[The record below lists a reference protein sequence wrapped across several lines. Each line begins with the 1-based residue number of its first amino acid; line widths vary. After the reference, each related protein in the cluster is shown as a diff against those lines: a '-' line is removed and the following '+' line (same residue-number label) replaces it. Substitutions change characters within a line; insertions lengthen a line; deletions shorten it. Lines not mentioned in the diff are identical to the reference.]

1 MKNIVKNILLIFT
14 GFVLSLTLIT
24 AFAEDVK
31 TSVTK
36 ILGDTG
42 IIQNE
47 TFITEE
53 EAIAI
58 AKAHVVE
65 TSVITKVE
73 LDRDDKEFEI
83 KLVTQ
88 THKFELEINAVTGV
102 VREVEK
108 ELLNDDP
115 QTETLLTRETV
126 IEIARTI
133 VGDARLVEFG
143 FDDDDHPPYFE
154 LEFKGDGKE
163 YELKID
169 AVTGAILQ
177 SKVEIDDD
185 DDDDEFDDDDDDD
198 DDEFDDDNDDDDD
211 DDDKDDNDEEDEEDE
226 EDDEEDED

>member
-1 MKNIVKNILLIFT
+1 MKNIVKNTVLVFT

-24 AFAEDVK
+24 AFADDVK

-58 AKAHVVE
+58 AKAYVVE
-65 TSVITKVE
+65 AAVITKVE

-88 THKFELEINAVTGV
+88 MYKFELEINAVTGV

-115 QTETLLTRETV
+115 QMETLLTREEV
-126 IEIARTI
+126 IAIARTI
-133 VGDARLVEFG
+133 VGDAQLVEFE

-185 DDDDEFDDDDDDD
+185 DDDEFDEDDDDD
-198 DDEFDDDNDDDDD
+198 DDEFDEDDDD
-211 DDDKDDNDEEDEEDE
+211 DDDKDDSDDNDEEDGEDDE
-226 EDDEEDED
+226 EDDEEDDD

>member
-1 MKNIVKNILLIFT
+1 MKNIVKNTVLIFT

-65 TSVITKVE
+65 AAVITKVE

-88 THKFELEINAVTGV
+88 TYKFELEINAVTGV

-115 QTETLLTRETV
+115 QTETFLTREEV

-133 VGDARLVEFG
+133 VGDAQLVEFE

-163 YELKID
+163 FELKID

-185 DDDDEFDDDDDDD
+185 DDEFDEDDDDD
-198 DDEFDDDNDDDDD
+198 DDEFDEDDHD
-211 DDDKDDNDEEDEEDE
+211 DDDKDDDEEDGEDDEEDE
-226 EDDEEDED
+226 EDDEEDDD

>member
-1 MKNIVKNILLIFT
+1 MKNIVKNTVLIFT

-65 TSVITKVE
+65 AAVITKVE

-88 THKFELEINAVTGV
+88 MYKFELEINAVTGV

-115 QTETLLTRETV
+115 QTETFLTREEV

-133 VGDARLVEFG
+133 VGDAQLVEFE

-185 DDDDEFDDDDDDD
+185 DDEFDEDDDDD
-198 DDEFDDDNDDDDD
+198 DDEFDEDDHD
-211 DDDKDDNDEEDEEDE
+211 DDDKDDDEEDGEVDE
-226 EDDEEDED
+226 EDDEEDDD

>member
-1 MKNIVKNILLIFT
+1 MKNIVKNTVLIFT

-65 TSVITKVE
+65 AAVITKVE

-88 THKFELEINAVTGV
+88 MYKFELEINAVTGV

-115 QTETLLTRETV
+115 QTETFLTREEV

-133 VGDARLVEFG
+133 VGDAQLVEFE

-163 YELKID
+163 FELKID

-185 DDDDEFDDDDDDD
+185 DDEFDEDDDDD
-198 DDEFDDDNDDDDD
+198 DDEFDEDDHD
-211 DDDKDDNDEEDEEDE
+211 DDDKDDDEEDGEDDEEDE
-226 EDDEEDED
+226 EDDEEDDD